1 MNQWI
6 IFIAINALF
15 AALCIPL
22 IRREVP
28 INSIYGFR
36 FPVAMKSEEAWY
48 RVNSFGGKVLAITSC
63 LSIAGLVTLR
73 IAGQNDTHLYLS
85 VFVFPI
91 VFTSVATLV
100 YANRQA

>member
-6 IFIAINALF
+6 IFIAINVLF

-22 IRREVP
+22 IRKEVP

-36 FPVAMKSEEAWY
+36 FPVVMKSEEAWY
-48 RVNSFGGKVLAITSC
+48 RVNSFGGKVLAVTSC
-63 LSIAGLVTLR
+63 LSIAGLVALR
-73 IAGQNDTHLYLS
+73 IAGQTDALLYLS
-85 VFVFPI
+85 LFVLPI
-91 VFTSVATLV
+91 MFTVITTLV

>member
-1 MNQWI
+1 MNQWMV
-6 IFIAINALF
+6 FIAINALL

-36 FPVAMKSEEAWY
+36 LPAAMKSEGAWY
-48 RVNSFGGKVLAITSC
+48 RVNSFGGKILAVTSC
-63 LSIAGLVTLR
+63 LSIAGLVALR
-73 IAGQNDTHLYLS
+73 IAGQMDSHLYLS
-85 VFVFPI
+85 VFVLPI
-91 VFTSVATLV
+91 VFTVVATLA

>member
-1 MNQWI
+1 MPQWTVLV
-6 IFIAINALF
+6 AINVLF

-48 RVNSFGGKVLAITSC
+48 RVNSFGGKSLAVTSC
-63 LSIAGLVTLR
+63 LSSAGLVVLR
-73 IAGQNDTHLYLS
+73 IAGQNGSHLYLS
-85 VFVFPI
+85 VFVLPI
-91 VFTSVATLV
+91 VFTVVATMV